1 MSGEVAFT
9 ILLVLVAIER
19 IVELVISKRN
29 LTWSFAQGGIEFGR
43 SHYKYMVV
51 IHVFLLLGSLIEVWI
66 VRPLLNPTLSWTM
79 FALAIA
85 SQGLRWWCI
94 GSLGRRWNTLV
105 VIIPGKAAMTN
116 GPYKWF
122 KHPNYVAVVIEG
134 FALPMVGF
142 AWRTAVIFTVLNTF
156 VLRARLKSENAA
168 LATLPIVPIV
178 PIVPIAP

>member
-1 MSGEVAFT
+1 MSGYTSFT

-19 IVELVISKRN
+19 IVELIISKRN
-29 LTWSFAQGGIEFGR
+29 LKWSFAQGGVEFGR

-51 IHVFLLLGSLIEVWI
+51 IHLFLLVGSLIEVW
-66 VRPLLNPTLSWTM
+66 VTKPSLNPTLSWTM
-79 FALAIA
+79 FVLALA

-94 GSLGRRWNTLV
+94 SSLGQRWNTLV
-105 VIIPGKAAMTN
+105 VIIPGMPAITS

-134 FALPMVGF
+134 FALPLVGF
-142 AWRTAVIFTVLNTF
+142 AWRTALIFSALNFF

-168 LATLPIVPIV
+168 LATLPKTL
-178 PIVPIAP
+178 